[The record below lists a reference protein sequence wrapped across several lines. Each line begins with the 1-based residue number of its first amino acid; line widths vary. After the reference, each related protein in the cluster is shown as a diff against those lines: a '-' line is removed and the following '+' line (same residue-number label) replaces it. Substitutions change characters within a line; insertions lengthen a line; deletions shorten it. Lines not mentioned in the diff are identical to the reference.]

1 METVTEKKVL
11 TQEELQT
18 IQNIQEDTQNL
29 IFELGEIEMILIQM
43 EDRKSKA
50 KQYLT
55 ELSQR
60 ERDFNNTIIQKY
72 LGLSN
77 WHSFQFIFEFYFKVS
92 TLTHWKEM

>member
-1 METVTEKKVL
+1 METVTEKRVL

-18 IQNIQEDTQNL
+18 IQNIQDDTQNL
-29 IFELGEIEMILIQM
+29 VFELGEIEMILIQM

-72 LGLSN
+72 GKVTLDSQTGE
-77 WHSFQFIFEFYFKVS
+77 IFPSE
-92 TLTHWKEM
+92 